1 MELIDIYLVVFVTSI
16 LQSVFGVGVLLV
28 GTPLL
33 MILGYSYEEILGFLL
48 PTSLVISLIQ
58 SYKYKK
64 YINIDLI
71 KNVFIFTI
79 PLIPIGMFFAFFL
92 ESILGV
98 FVGFFL
104 LFITFNNVM
113 EYILPENS
121 SKKRFSIIL
130 FFLGFIHGTTNL
142 GGGLLPA
149 IVNINSKLKEEK
161 LSNTATIYIMFQI
174 TQLFFLIV
182 VSNNVFDF
190 FPSISLVLL
199 GLFAFYFIGKFLF
212 NRINLKSYT
221 IYLKYFLRFIAIMLI
236 FFKTYQIII

>member
-33 MILGYSYEEILGFLL
+33 MILGYSYEEVLGFLL

-71 KNVFIFTI
+71 KNVFVFTI
-79 PLIPIGMFFAFFL
+79 PLIPIGMFFAIL
-92 ESILGV
+92 LKSILGLL
-98 FVGFFL
+98 VGFFL
-104 LFITFNNVM
+104 LFITFNKVM
-113 EYILPENS
+113 EYILPVNS

-149 IVNINSKLKEEK
+149 IVNTNSTLKEEK
-161 LSNTATIYIMFQI
+161 LSNTATVYILFQI

-182 VSNNVFDF
+182 MSNNVFDF
-190 FPSISLVLL
+190 FSSINLVLL
-199 GLFAFYFIGKFLF
+199 GLFAFYFVGKFLF
-212 NRINLKSYT
+212 NKINLNSYST
-221 IYLKYFLRFIAIMLI
+221 YLKYFLRFIAIMLI
-236 FFKTYQIII
+236 SFKTYQIII